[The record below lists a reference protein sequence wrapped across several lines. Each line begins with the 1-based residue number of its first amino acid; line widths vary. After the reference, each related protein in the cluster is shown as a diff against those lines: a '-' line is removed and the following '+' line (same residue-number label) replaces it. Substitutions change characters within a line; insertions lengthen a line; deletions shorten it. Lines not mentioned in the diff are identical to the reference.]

1 MHLNLRFIVRQNIS
15 LLSWVSWTF
24 SRSREQLNL
33 EVVFRICFR
42 SYFYIYICTYCCVV
56 RSYFILFHF
65 MLFDSVAFA
74 LAWLNFI
81 YSYCTFCLKF
91 VFGLYLFLQMLQTQQ
106 QSARMK
112 CVMWVAFGLDLV
124 GLGWLSGAL
133 GTFVSPRRTIK
144 LFRARG
150 QKWGFNLSELDW
162 RYLQRFAAL
171 SNTQK
176 KKKKKK
182 WRSTH
187 TLTCRQV
194 FGENP
199 KQIWSPFSFY
209 LLVSLYQVYLHLV
222 PPHLPFFMAPKLNC

>member
-1 MHLNLRFIVRQNIS
+1 
-15 LLSWVSWTF
+15 
-24 SRSREQLNL
+24 
-33 EVVFRICFR
+33 
-42 SYFYIYICTYCCVV
+42 
-56 RSYFILFHF
+56 

-81 YSYCTFCLKF
+81 HSYCTFCLKF

-150 QKWGFNLSELDW
+150 QKRGFNLSELDW

-171 SNTQK
+171 SNTPK
-176 KKKKKK
+176 KKKKNKNEEVHTHSHVGK
-182 WRSTH
+182 FLGKTQNKFGVHSVFICWFLCTKFIYISSRRICHFLWRPNWIVKRVGVARGRFEY
-187 TLTCRQV
+187 LFFLV
-194 FGENP
+194 L
-199 KQIWSPFSFY
+199 FY
-209 LLVSLYQVYLHLV
+209 FIFPL
-222 PPHLPFFMAPKLNC
+222 FR